1 MVADFEGHRGI
12 KKITTDWLIK
22 WTIQGKRMES
32 ETLILLG
39 GKKKKNI
46 RSLTSYSYAIW
57 IYIIRGGSRIGRMY

>member
-12 KKITTDWLIK
+12 KKITTDWLMK

-39 GKKKKNI
+39 GKKKRKI
-46 RSLTSYSYAIW
+46 SEASLVIHMQYGFI
-57 IYIIRGGSRIGRMY
+57 